1 MDNPL
6 KTIAITILVL
16 VVVVG
21 ILLVWESFSGARTSS
36 SSRASW
42 QLPSIPTWA
51 WWVVAGIVCLS
62 ALYFLIPWLKGLFGP
77 SEGTTSTILGWFEGN
92 LGIMAVIVITI
103 GLVVVRSRGYTGGGM
118 VTTAIVIMSIVI
130 GIWFLLGER
139 APVAF
144 SQLRAKAV
152 STILDDTDD
161 SKEAGPPM
169 AKVEWP
175 GEAYNGDLTIKP
187 HVWSKTLLFQ
197 PDCGVKQNIH
207 TYGKI
212 YVAEY
217 LTQNGQELKW
227 VAPENG
233 PTLTNVQ
240 GMRFMLL
247 VPGEKVLK
255 VLYVC
260 GKKAWME

>member
-1 MDNPL
+1 MNPFWFAFGVVL
-6 KTIAITILVL
+6 LFLTFLLLLPILQ
-16 VVVVG
+16 G
-21 ILLVWESFSGARTSS
+21 KSQPGTP
-36 SSRASW
+36 SRNSW
-42 QLPSIPTWA
+42 SRPSIPTWV

-92 LGIMAVIVITI
+92 LGIMTVIVITI

-130 GIWFLLGER
+130 GIWFILGER

-217 LTQNGQELKW
+217 LTQNGQEQKW

-247 VPGEKVLK
+247 VPGEKVHK
-255 VLYVC
+255 VLYLC